1 MSDSATLMM
10 RRPAAPE
17 PPEALR
23 LYRPGLDGVRAV
35 AVLLVVVYHIAP
47 SWLPGGFLGVDV
59 FFVLSGWLITDLL
72 CAERQR
78 TGRIDLARFWVRRAR
93 RLLPALVVLLVTVT
107 AAAALW
113 RPERIDASGR
123 DVLSALTF
131 TNNWWQISTHAS
143 YFASF
148 GPPPLFQH
156 LWTLGVEEQFYLA
169 WPLVILGLLRMT
181 GPCAR
186 TRIRVAVVP
195 AAVIASLTAMALL
208 HRPGEDTSRAYFG
221 TDTHAFGLLLG
232 AALALAVPAAGAR
245 NHHRAPLLYGAAGVM
260 GSVVLAVLAGGIH
273 SDTPHLYPWGFAVAA
288 CAAGAVV
295 LAAAQSGSVFARF
308 MSTPWLRW
316 IGRRSYGIYLWHM
329 PLIALAVPDGPGP
342 GRAPLRGL
350 LAAAVSVAV
359 AAASYRWVEKPV
371 RRHGLRR
378 TAAAVRGAL
387 SGERGKSWGG
397 TADRARVPGGDLGGV
412 GGISRRPSGGPHGPG
427 DSEGSGTD
435 DRRSWGPR
443 AVAVLAG
450 TAVLVA
456 AWGIAS
462 AGGGD
467 SAADRIAAGERAVQ
481 GDDPVPPGTSAR
493 ARAERITAV
502 GDSVMLA
509 AAPALKERFPGI
521 KIDAKVSRQLS
532 AAPSEVR
539 SLGSEDRLNPVLLVG
554 LGTNGVGGRTDLEQ
568 VVREAGARRTV
579 VLVTVH
585 GPLAWKDQVNT
596 AVRQTAAAHPNVV
609 VADWDRA
616 VRGRDDLLADDGV
629 HPGPAGARLYAG
641 TVARALEQR

>member
-17 PPEALR
+17 PPEAPR
-23 LYRPGLDGVRAV
+23 PYRPGLDGVRAV

-72 CAERQR
+72 CAERHR
-78 TGRIDLARFWVRRAR
+78 TGRIDLARFWIRRAR

-107 AAAALW
+107 AVAALW

-181 GPCAR
+181 GPGPR

-195 AAVIASLTAMALL
+195 AAAVASLTAMALL

-245 NHHRAPLLYGAAGVM
+245 KHHRAPLLYGAAGVM
-260 GSVVLAVLAGGIH
+260 GSVVLGVLAGGIH

-316 IGRRSYGIYLWHM
+316 IGRRSYGIYLWHL

-342 GRAPLRGL
+342 GQAPLRGL

-371 RRHGLRR
+371 RRQGLRR
-378 TAAAVRGAL
+378 TAAAVYGAL
-387 SGERGKSWGG
+387 SGRRQGSW
-397 TADRARVPGGDLGGV
+397 
-412 GGISRRPSGGPHGPG
+412 
-427 DSEGSGTD
+427 EGSRTGT
-435 DRRSWGPR
+435 RRSWRPR

-462 AGGGD
+462 AGRGD

-493 ARAERITAV
+493 ARAGRITAV

-521 KIDAKVSRQLS
+521 SIDAKVSRQLS
-532 AAPSEVR
+532 AAPSELR
-539 SLGSEDRLNPVLLVG
+539 SLGAEGRLNPVLLVG

-568 VVREAGARRTV
+568 VVRDAGARRTV

-596 AVRQTAAAHPNVV
+596 AVRETAAAHPNVV

-641 TVARALEQR
+641 TVARALEQKK